1 MGKIQVE
8 NLLMWG
14 FSLNFRSNIQIRIT
28 DKLIRVTTNDSG
40 TFMNTDQPLELRS
53 SETFDGE
60 LKQVLRY
67 LFIGIK
73 GSKLS
78 YEGTLGIKLYN

>member
-1 MGKIQVE
+1 M
-8 NLLMWG
+8 
-14 FSLNFRSNIQIRIT
+14 NFRSNIQIRIT

>member
-1 MGKIQVE
+1 M
-8 NLLMWG
+8 
-14 FSLNFRSNIQIRIT
+14 NFRSNIQIRIT

-78 YEGTLGIKLYN
+78 YEGTLAIKLYN

>member
-1 MGKIQVE
+1 M
-8 NLLMWG
+8 
-14 FSLNFRSNIQIRIT
+14 NFRSNIQIRIT

-40 TFMNTDQPLELRS
+40 TFMNTHQPLELRS

-78 YEGTLGIKLYN
+78 YEGTLAIKLYN

>member
-1 MGKIQVE
+1 
-8 NLLMWG
+8 
-14 FSLNFRSNIQIRIT
+14 
-28 DKLIRVTTNDSG
+28 
-40 TFMNTDQPLELRS
+40 MNTDQPLELRS